1 MCVSGVNDHKV
12 FVKEIKLLTPSI
24 VSMWC
29 KAPSF
34 NFLPGQF
41 LMLEVPG
48 FSLRRPFVIV
58 DKKDTDIRVIF
69 KIRGKGTAFLS
80 KIKEGTELKALG
92 PLGNVFPELPKTH
105 TPLLIGGGI
114 GIVTL
119 LPLAKK
125 LSENCS
131 VTVALGADTKESLIL
146 LDEFSSCSNVITC
159 TDDGTQGS
167 QCNVVALIKKYLE
180 QNKTN
185 PVIYACGPTP
195 MLRALSEFSKKQN
208 LLCYVSL
215 EERMG
220 CGVGACVCCVV
231 RTKDGLKRVCKDG
244 PVFDSKEL
252 MWEF

>member
-1 MCVSGVNDHKV
+1 MCTSGIKDHKV
-12 FVKEIKLLTPSI
+12 FVKEVKLLTPSI

-29 KAPSF
+29 KAPDL

-58 DKKDTDIRVIF
+58 DKKDADIRVIF

-92 PLGNVFPELPKTH
+92 PLGNVFPELSKTDA
-105 TPLLIGGGI
+105 PLLVGGGI

-125 LSENCS
+125 LSENCP

-146 LDEFSSCSNVITC
+146 LDEFSSCSKVITC

-167 QCNVVALIKKYLE
+167 QC
-180 QNKTN
+180 
-185 PVIYACGPTP
+185 
-195 MLRALSEFSKKQN
+195 
-208 LLCYVSL
+208 
-215 EERMG
+215 
-220 CGVGACVCCVV
+220 
-231 RTKDGLKRVCKDG
+231 
-244 PVFDSKEL
+244 
-252 MWEF
+252 